1 MGFRCLGVDPGLG
14 RLGFGIIT
22 QERSTLRVE
31 RFGCIETPPRSALP
45 GRLLLLYKELHKILE
60 EHTIHLIAVEQL
72 FFGRNTT
79 TAAMVWQARGVV
91 LLSAAQAG
99 VPTVEPKPSEVK
111 LAVCGNGNAEKKQVQ
126 GMVRYLLGLAA
137 PPKPDDA
144 ADALA
149 VAIAGIALWR
159 WHSGETPLP

>member
-1 MGFRCLGVDPGLG
+1 MGVRCLGVDPGLG

-31 RFGCIETPPRSALP
+31 RFGCIETPPHSALP
-45 GRLLLLYKELHKILE
+45 GRLLLLYEELRKILE
-60 EHTIHLIAVEQL
+60 EHTVHLIAVEQL

-91 LLSAAQAG
+91 LLSAAQTG
-99 VPTVEPKPSEVK
+99 IPTVEPKPSEVK

-126 GMVRYLLGLAA
+126 GMVQYLLGLSA

>member
-1 MGFRCLGVDPGLG
+1 VLRCLGVDPGLG

-22 QERSTLRVE
+22 QDCVTLRVE
-31 RFGCIETPPRSALP
+31 RFGCIETPSHAALP
-45 GRLLLLYKELHKILE
+45 ERLLLLHEELCKIVE
-60 EHTIHLIAVEQL
+60 NHTIHLVAVEQL

-99 VPTVEPKPSEVK
+99 IPTVEPKPSEVK
-111 LAVCGNGNAEKKQVQ
+111 LAVCGNGRAEKKQVQ
-126 GMVRYLLGLAA
+126 RMVRHLLGLAV

-149 VAIAGIALWR
+149 IAIAGIALWR
-159 WHSGETPLP
+159 WNKGETSLV